1 MIGGTVMFTRK
12 FLVKPG
18 KNAKLKFKLSRYDA
32 GDTAVFKSKEH
43 AGEILEKNLKRLDDL
58 QYLLYADG
66 GQALLLVFQAMDA
79 GGKDGTIRH
88 VMSGVNPQGCQVTS
102 FKQPSALEL
111 SHDFLWRIHRA
122 VPAKGMIGIF
132 NRSHY
137 EDVLVVRVHDLV
149 SRSVWSERYDQIN
162 AFEKNLSENNVRIVK
177 FFLHISKEEQKK
189 RFQDRLGDKTKNW
202 KLSPADTAE
211 REYWNDYMRAYEDV
225 LTRCSTPWAPWYVIP
240 ADHKW
245 FRNLVVSQV
254 IVDTLEEMKLK
265 IPAPKFDLSKIKIK

>member
-1 MIGGTVMFTRK
+1 MFTRP

-18 KNAKLKFKLSRYDA
+18 KKTKFKLSRYDA
-32 GDTAVFKSKEH
+32 GDTAGFKSKEH
-43 AGEILEKNLKRLDDL
+43 AGEVLEKNLKRLDDL

-66 GQALLLVFQAMDA
+66 GQALLVVFQAMDA

-102 FKQPSALEL
+102 FKQPSELEM

-149 SRSVWSERYDQIN
+149 SKSVWSRRYDQIN
-162 AFEKNLSENNVRIVK
+162 LFEKNLSENNVRIIK

-189 RFQDRLGDKTKNW
+189 RFLDRLGDKTKNW

-240 ADHKW
+240 ANHKW

-265 IPAPKFDLSKIKIK
+265 IPPPKFDLSKIKIK